1 MIRRETEDGWV
12 LISQH
17 DHGILAGDIMKYWG
31 NERFSR
37 PEPSGEVLLAINEH
51 DHGWVEWESSITVN
65 PENGY
70 PTNFMEMKSKNQS
83 EIWSRSYENNS
94 ENHPYASSL
103 IALHFDRF
111 NRKLLERNPSDK
123 SALSYKREME
133 NFLAEHLDDFSCDSN
148 TEDVPPDINI
158 NLRLLQVGDII
169 SLALCHGWTDRVMQ
183 DVPLDYEGSVAD
195 MNLNTA
201 DGFNFTIAPYPFS
214 IPLLEVSVRGRR
226 LRRKSFSSDEE
237 LRKCLE
243 SAEWITL
250 DFTIGKG

>member
-1 MIRRETEDGWV
+1 MIRRETENGWV

-51 DHGWVEWESSITVN
+51 DHGWVEWESNITVN
-65 PENGY
+65 PENGF

-94 ENHPYASSL
+94 ENHPYASTL

-111 NRKLLERNPSDK
+111 NRKLLQRNPSDP
-123 SALSYKREME
+123 SALSYKRNME
-133 NFLAEHLDDFSCDSN
+133 DFLKQKLGSFDSGSN
-148 TEDVPPDINI
+148 TDDVPPDMNI

-169 SLALCHGWTDRVMQ
+169 SLALCHGWTDRAMQ
-183 DVPLDYEGSVAD
+183 DVPLDYEGSVVD
-195 MNLNTA
+195 INLNTD
-201 DGFNFTIAPYPFS
+201 DGFNFTISPYPFS
-214 IPLLEVSVRGRR
+214 KPLIEAGVRGRR

>member
-1 MIRRETEDGWV
+1 MIRRETEDGWI

-51 DHGWVEWESSITVN
+51 DHGWVEWESGITVN

-83 EIWSRSYENNS
+83 EIWSRSYEYNS

-133 NFLAEHLDDFSCDSN
+133 NFLTEHLDDFSQDSN
-148 TEDVPPDINI
+148 TEDVPPDMNI

-195 MNLNTA
+195 MKLNTA
-201 DGFNFTIAPYPFS
+201 DGFNFTISPYPFS
-214 IPLLEVSVRGRR
+214 KSLIEAGVRGRR
-226 LRRKSFSSDEE
+226 LCRKSFSSDEE